1 MNFTAHPSGTPEFIP
16 GFLWGSGYS
25 MFSFKCMF
33 GGRSLSFCPS
43 SFDHCVVCPFSVYGF
58 SLPLWYLQALLKHN
72 HV

>member
-1 MNFTAHPSGTPEFIP
+1 MNFTAHPSAAPEFIP

-25 MFSFKCMF
+25 ICSLKCMF
-33 GGRSLSFCPS
+33 GGRSLSFCS
-43 SFDHCVVCPFSVYGF
+43 FSFDHCVVCPFSVDGF